1 MDLSH
6 SSLVQRMVR
15 LGVARS
21 RGRAGE
27 ATPNQAPSAFDRA
40 IAHFAHGRWKAAFD
54 ELVPLADA
62 GHPEAARIAMLMT
75 TRGPRLFG
83 RTFTASPEQR
93 RLWLGATSA
102 AGTTGPKPQ

>member
-1 MDLSH
+1 MELSH
-6 SSLVQRMVR
+6 NSSAQRMTR

-27 ATPNQAPSAFDRA
+27 ANPNQAPSAFDRA
-40 IAHFAHGRWKAAFD
+40 IEHFAHGRWTEAFA

-62 GHPEAARIAMLMT
+62 GHPEAARIAMLMA

-83 RTFTASPEQR
+83 RTFAASREQR
-93 RLWLGATSA
+93 RRWQGATSGA
-102 AGTTGPKPQ
+102 ASGTIDT